1 MMRRQRAKVK
11 RKSNRLINN
20 GSASNGLT
28 NSHSA
33 LKKII
38 KILPVL
44 IAVPL
49 VFYIAVLIKDS
60 AAPGIQAVNH
70 IRVEGELRFLNEAQ
84 IMQMV
89 DENIADDY
97 FGVELSRVR
106 EALQQQPWIKNV
118 SLRRKWPAELSVI
131 IEEHK
136 PIAFW
141 NSDAYISESGDVF
154 RPDNIDAALNLPQL
168 SGPQGQHESVVKFI
182 NVLYKKMAS
191 LKYEIKSLSLDD
203 RRAWTLVM
211 VSKDYQNKHYE
222 HQDYDD
228 KKHKNEEKNEQTI
241 NVKLG
246 RFDTEKRL
254 QRFIRI
260 LPLLASDTEMNIN
273 NKNKIKANNK
283 NRNKVIDMRYPNGFA
298 VQMTDD
304 VIAFT
309 SDGQVQAEN
318 VMMAATQITTTQMAA
333 LQLSEAGSNE

>member
-1 MMRRQRAKVK
+1 MRRQRAKVK
-11 RKSNRLINN
+11 RKSNRSI
-20 GSASNGLT
+20 SNRSV
-28 NSHSA
+28 NSGSA

-44 IAVPL
+44 IIVPL
-49 VFYIAVLIKDS
+49 VFYVVVLVKDS
-60 AAPGIQAVNH
+60 AARGIQSVNN

-84 IMQMV
+84 VRQMV
-89 DENIADDY
+89 KENIADGY
-97 FGVELSRVR
+97 FSVELSHVR
-106 EALQQQPWIKNV
+106 EALQRQPWIKNV

-154 RPDNIDAALNLPQL
+154 RPENIDKALNLPQL
-168 SGPQGQHESVVKFI
+168 NGPLGQHESVVKFI

-191 LKYEIKSLSLDD
+191 LKYEIKSLNLDD

-211 VSKDYQNKHYE
+211 VSNDYESNKSV
-222 HQDYDD
+222 
-228 KKHKNEEKNEQTI
+228 EQII

-260 LPLLASDTEMNIN
+260 LPLLASDAEI
-273 NKNKIKANNK
+273 NKNKINNK

-298 VQMTDD
+298 VQMTDE
-304 VIAFT
+304 VIALT
-309 SDGQVQAEN
+309 NDGQVQAEN
-318 VMMAATQITTTQMAA
+318 VMVAATQITTTQMAA
-333 LQLSEAGSNE
+333 LQLSEAASNE